1 VRGFVTFLGQL
12 MHHPSALVGLI
23 ITATLAI
30 VALAAPLIA
39 PHDPIR
45 QNLGMALRPPS
56 PAHPLGT
63 DEFGRDIASRILY
76 GAAISLEV
84 GALVVLLSGTIG
96 VLLGLLAGFYERWV
110 DQVISR
116 SIEVLLAFPGLL
128 LTIAAVTV
136 LGPSLLNALLAVAF
150 ANIPRYARI
159 TRGAVLAQKRRDY
172 VDAARAIG
180 ARDQRLMFVHILPNV
195 AAPVVVVASLGVAS
209 AILTTSSLSFL
220 GLGAQPPD
228 PEWGAMLATGRTYMR
243 RAWWLTL
250 FPGLA
255 IMVTVL
261 AINLFGDGLRDIL
274 DPKGQRGSNI

>member
-1 VRGFVTFLGQL
+1 MRKLVVILNRLA
-12 MHHPSALVGLI
+12 HHPSALVGLI
-23 ITATLAI
+23 ITVTLVVLA
-30 VALAAPLIA
+30 VAAPLIA

-45 QNLGMALRPPS
+45 QNLGLALRPPS
-56 PAHPLGT
+56 PTNPLGT

-76 GAAISLEV
+76 GATISLQV

-96 VLLGLLAGFYERWV
+96 VVLGLLAGFYERWI

-116 SIEVLLAFPGLL
+116 AIEVLLAFPGLL

-136 LGPSLLNALLAVAF
+136 LGPSLVNALLAVAF

-159 TRGAVLAQKRRDY
+159 TRGAVLAQKHRDY

-180 ARDQRLMFVHILPNV
+180 ARDKRLILVHILPNV
-195 AAPVVVVASLGVAS
+195 AAPIVVVASLGVAS

-243 RAWWLTL
+243 RAWWLTM

-261 AINLFGDGLRDIL
+261 AINLVGDGLRDIL
-274 DPKGQRGSNI
+274 DPRGQRGSNI